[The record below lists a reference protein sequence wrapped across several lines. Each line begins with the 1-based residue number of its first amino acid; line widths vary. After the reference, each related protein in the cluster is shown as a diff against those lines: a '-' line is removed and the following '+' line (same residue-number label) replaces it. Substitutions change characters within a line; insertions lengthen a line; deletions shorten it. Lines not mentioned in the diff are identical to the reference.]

1 MRKFTIAPIACS
13 ELEQAAR
20 EKIDNLTK
28 PKGSLGR
35 LEELA
40 LQVCMIQQTL
50 SPSLNNPYNLL
61 FAADHGIV
69 EEKVSAS
76 PKEITWQQISNF
88 LHGGAGI
95 NFLCRQHGF
104 RLEIIDAGVDY
115 DLPYEKG
122 IIDMKVRRGTRNF
135 LHEDAMTPE
144 EMNLCL
150 ERGAQCVDR
159 IHAAGCNVVSF
170 GEMGVGN
177 TSASSLWMSCLTG
190 IPLEQCVG
198 AGSGLYGEAMTHKFR
213 VLQQVLQ
220 HFSGEHTVEEIL
232 CRFGGLEMMMAVG
245 GMLRAA
251 ELRMVILVDG
261 FIMTNC
267 ILAASRLCPDV
278 LSYAVFGHQG
288 DESGHKLL
296 LDYLHARPLL
306 NLSLRLGEGSGSV
319 CAFPILDSAV
329 RMLNEMDNFAHAS
342 ITKYF

>member
-1 MRKFTIAPIACS
+1 MRKFTISPIACP

-40 LQVCMIQQTL
+40 LQVCMIQQAL
-50 SPSLNNPYNLL
+50 SPSLKCPHNLL

-69 EEKVSAS
+69 EEGVSAS

-104 RLEIIDAGVDY
+104 RLVIVDAGVDY

-122 IIDMKVRRGTRNF
+122 IVNMKVRRGTRNF
-135 LHEDAMTPE
+135 LYGDAMTPE
-144 EMNLCL
+144 EMDLCL

-159 IHAAGCNVVSF
+159 VKDAGCNVLSF

-198 AGSGLYGEAMTHKFR
+198 AGSGLYGEAMTHKFK
-213 VLQQVLQ
+213 VLQQALQ
-220 HFSGEHTVEEIL
+220 HFPGEHTVEEIL
-232 CRFGGLEMMMAVG
+232 CRFGGYEMMMAVG

-261 FIMTNC
+261 FIMTN
-267 ILAASRLCPDV
+267 LAAH
-278 LSYAVFGHQG
+278 G
-288 DESGHKLL
+288 
-296 LDYLHARPLL
+296 
-306 NLSLRLGEGSGSV
+306 LR
-319 CAFPILDSAV
+319 SAIKV
-329 RMLNEMDNFAHAS
+329 
-342 ITKYF
+342 IG

>member
-1 MRKFTIAPIACS
+1 MRKFTIAPIACP

-115 DLPYEKG
+115 DLPYEK
-122 IIDMKVRRGTRNF
+122 
-135 LHEDAMTPE
+135 
-144 EMNLCL
+144 
-150 ERGAQCVDR
+150 
-159 IHAAGCNVVSF
+159 VS
-170 GEMGVGN
+170 
-177 TSASSLWMSCLTG
+177 L
-190 IPLEQCVG
+190 I
-198 AGSGLYGEAMTHKFR
+198 
-213 VLQQVLQ
+213 
-220 HFSGEHTVEEIL
+220 
-232 CRFGGLEMMMAVG
+232 
-245 GMLRAA
+245 
-251 ELRMVILVDG
+251 
-261 FIMTNC
+261 
-267 ILAASRLCPDV
+267 
-278 LSYAVFGHQG
+278 
-288 DESGHKLL
+288 
-296 LDYLHARPLL
+296 
-306 NLSLRLGEGSGSV
+306 
-319 CAFPILDSAV
+319 
-329 RMLNEMDNFAHAS
+329 
-342 ITKYF
+342 